1 MTPED
6 FRHLRTVGLA
16 PGSSIDYFG
25 SFAEVRGAHYRGAYD
40 GELFHILAA
49 EVNQIFRAYHAPLF
63 PCRFM
68 QEWTT
73 TLTGG
78 ERAKG
83 ALTAPTIAERESVG

>member
-6 FRHLRTVGLA
+6 FRHVRTVGLA

-49 EVNQIFRAYHAPLF
+49 EVIKAVHR
-63 PCRFM
+63 
-68 QEWTT
+68 
-73 TLTGG
+73 TLGG
-78 ERAKG
+78 Y
-83 ALTAPTIAERESVG
+83 TAPAPDQPRLACRQPSR